1 MEKRG
6 KRGGEGRGGEG
17 RREENVC
24 VSVYASACPGL
35 VHCAVFFSS
44 ALSWGPLLSALSLPP
59 GHLYAEHFGQVSL
72 GTFC

>member
-1 MEKRG
+1 M
-6 KRGGEGRGGEG
+6 
-17 RREENVC
+17 
-24 VSVYASACPGL
+24 SVYASACPGL

-59 GHLYAEHFGQVSL
+59 GHLYAEHFGHVRL